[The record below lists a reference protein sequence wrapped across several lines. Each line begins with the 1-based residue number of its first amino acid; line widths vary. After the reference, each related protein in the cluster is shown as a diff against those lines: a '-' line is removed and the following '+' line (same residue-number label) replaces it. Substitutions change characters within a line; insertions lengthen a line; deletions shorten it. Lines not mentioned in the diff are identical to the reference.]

1 MDPSNKIQG
10 PFSIVQ
16 LRKWNSSGYFPPN
29 LKIWKSNEK
38 QDDSILLADA
48 LVGKFEKDLPPW
60 EPPLASFSQMDKG
73 YLRSNSDVGARPS
86 SDSVFDEKLGVLNK
100 SQSFSDRVSQIQD
113 TANPGSTMIQ
123 SGAQSYYGMQ
133 NSQAAFASQQALTE
147 SWNASSSQFGTTV
160 NPMTLSQPATGG
172 FSGQNN
178 TGAGNVGQLTT
189 VPAPATA
196 GTETVNS
203 QSSGEVEL
211 VCKVYMLQQFG

>member
-1 MDPSNKIQG
+1 M
-10 PFSIVQ
+10 
-16 LRKWNSSGYFPPN
+16 
-29 LKIWKSNEK
+29 
-38 QDDSILLADA
+38 
-48 LVGKFEKDLPPW
+48 FEKDLPPW
-60 EPPLASFSQMDKG
+60 EPPLASFSQTDKG

-203 QSSGEVEL
+203 QSSGEVEF